1 MGRQGRSSSMG
12 VALRAESK
20 LEVLRVLVLV
30 VGWRRDGRV
39 AIERVKLVVI

>member
-1 MGRQGRSSSMG
+1 MG
-12 VALRAESK
+12 VALRGESK

-30 VGWRRDGRV
+30 VGWWRDGRV